1 MSERDA
7 MGGGD
12 ARQQRG
18 REAAAVAARRPAE
31 GETRRE
37 TLGKARAG
45 KAGSGAGERA
55 TKKRRKVNHACI
67 YCRRS
72 HMTCDL
78 ERPCTRCVKRNI
90 SHLCRDEPRDAD
102 SRKSKSVAGSSAVDE
117 SEQPAP
123 AMAQQQQQ
131 QPPTP
136 QQQQQAAGS
145 MPPPPFEG
153 GGRSRQSSLSF
164 GDDVLAQRASLRHLV
179 RQSPQGR
186 MLGNPLAGGNMSQ
199 GFSDAWLSAQDQL
212 NGLNPYHANY
222 MIAPEVTD
230 EFNLLEN
237 FLHAS
242 LLDDGAQLADAIT
255 GPSAAAR
262 PIPPPDMLPG
272 FHNNNSGG
280 APAGVQGQGA
290 AMPPPPPTDLT
301 PRQQAGAV
309 AGAPAGDSDKAR
321 REYYLQAADP
331 SGNDTPEERM
341 QRLLKAKY
349 NAGLLKPFNYI
360 KGYQR
365 LSAYLDRTISTASK
379 QKILRMLNQF
389 RPKFREKAQALTDM
403 ELVIVEMWFEK
414 QLLEYDRVFASMAVP
429 ACLWRRTGEVFRGNK
444 EMAELIGVPVERLR
458 DGRLALHEILTEESL
473 VRYWEE
479 FQTIA
484 FDPDHDTLL
493 TACALKGPDDRN
505 NETIVNCAF
514 SFMIKRDDYKLP
526 TIIVGNFLPHDPQS

>member
-1 MSERDA
+1 
-7 MGGGD
+7 
-12 ARQQRG
+12 
-18 REAAAVAARRPAE
+18 
-31 GETRRE
+31 
-37 TLGKARAG
+37 
-45 KAGSGAGERA
+45 
-55 TKKRRKVNHACI
+55 
-67 YCRRS
+67 
-72 HMTCDL
+72 
-78 ERPCTRCVKRNI
+78 
-90 SHLCRDEPRDAD
+90 
-102 SRKSKSVAGSSAVDE
+102 
-117 SEQPAP
+117 
-123 AMAQQQQQ
+123 
-131 QPPTP
+131 
-136 QQQQQAAGS
+136 
-145 MPPPPFEG
+145 
-153 GGRSRQSSLSF
+153 
-164 GDDVLAQRASLRHLV
+164 
-179 RQSPQGR
+179 
-186 MLGNPLAGGNMSQ
+186 
-199 GFSDAWLSAQDQL
+199 
-212 NGLNPYHANY
+212 

-242 LLDDGAQLADAIT
+242 LLDDGAQIADAIT

-458 DGRLALHEILTEESL
+458 DVSFPLTNPFSCLLCYGPCTDKRRAASRSTRSSPRSPSCGTGRSSRPSRSTRTTTRCSRRARSRGRTTGTTRRLSTALSRL
-473 VRYWEE
+473 
-479 FQTIA
+479 
-484 FDPDHDTLL
+484 
-493 TACALKGPDDRN
+493 
-505 NETIVNCAF
+505 
-514 SFMIKRDDYKLP
+514 
-526 TIIVGNFLPHDPQS
+526 

>member
-1 MSERDA
+1 
-7 MGGGD
+7 MGGIVE
-12 ARQQRG
+12 ARDRA
-18 REAAAVAARRPAE
+18 EAPR
-31 GETRRE
+31 
-37 TLGKARAG
+37 
-45 KAGSGAGERA
+45 GAGEAREERGSVSKGKTGKHGSGVEKT

-102 SRKSKSVAGSSAVDE
+102 SRKSKSVAGSSIVE
-117 SEQPAP
+117 EP
-123 AMAQQQQQ
+123 QQQG
-131 QPPTP
+131 PSMASNAP
-136 QQQQQAAGS
+136 QQQQVSQQQQSTGS

-153 GGRSRQSSLSF
+153 RRSRQSSASF
-164 GDDVLAQRASLRHLV
+164 GDDVLGQRGSLPNLV

-186 MLGNPLAGGNMSQ
+186 MRANPLGGGNLSQ
-199 GFSDAWLSAQDQL
+199 ASGFSDAWLSAQDQL

-242 LLDDGAQLADAIT
+242 LLDDGAQLADALS
-255 GPSAAAR
+255 GSSAPMR
-262 PIPPPDMLPG
+262 PIPPSDMLPA
-272 FHNNNSGG
+272 FQNN
-280 APAGVQGQGA
+280 AAAGQNQDT
-290 AMPPPPPTDLT
+290 AMRPPPPTD
-301 PRQQAGAV
+301 PAAPASRPPAGI
-309 AGAPAGDSDKAR
+309 GAPTGDSDKAR

-414 QLLEYDRVFASMAVP
+414 QLMEYDRVFASMAVP
-429 ACLWRRTGEVFRGNK
+429 ACLWRRTGEIFRGNK

-493 TACALKGPDDRN
+493 TACSLKGPEDKP
-505 NETIVNCAF
+505 NEPVVNCAF
-514 SFMIKRDDYKLP
+514 SFIIKRDEYKLP
-526 TIIVGNFLPHDPQS
+526 TIIVGNFLPHDPPA